1 MATQL
6 ITGMIVGV
14 WNAAS
19 LNLNGHSVGHWD
31 DSRCSECC
39 IAKLEWPLSW
49 MIVDVRNAASLNLNG
64 HSVGHWDDSRC
75 SECCIAK
82 LEWSLSWSLG

>member
-6 ITGMIVGV
+6 VTGMIIGVRNAASLNLNGLTQLVTGMIVGV
-14 WNAAS
+14 RNAAS

-49 MIVDVRNAASLNLNG
+49 
-64 HSVGHWDDSRC
+64 
-75 SECCIAK
+75 
-82 LEWSLSWSLG
+82 SLG